1 MKKKTDR
8 VLHSLR
14 NQQTHHENS
23 KLYPKQKKPNRKKNT
38 LYGREYEMGMQ
49 EVKWISYHVEEEI
62 ERTLADVFVKE
73 GRELSGA

>member
-49 EVKWISYHVEEEI
+49 EVK
-62 ERTLADVFVKE
+62 
-73 GRELSGA
+73 

>member
-1 MKKKTDR
+1 MKIANYIPNKW
-8 VLHSLR
+8 
-14 NQQTHHENS
+14 NQTE
-23 KLYPKQKKPNRKKNT
+23 KKNT

-73 GRELSGA
+73 GWELSGA

>member
-23 KLYPKQKKPNRKKNT
+23 KLYPKQKKPNRRKKNR
-38 LYGREYEMGMQ
+38 LYGREYAMGMQ
-49 EVKWISYHVEEEI
+49 EVKLITYHVEEEI
-62 ERTLADVFVKE
+62 ERTLADVFVEE
-73 GRELSGA
+73 G